1 MQGKKAF
8 NTGITTYNKPI
19 LSVLKPIKEQYY
31 IAPADTTAAETAFAD
46 SAKAAKPKVLTPKE
60 VLSWL
65 PYDATPEQQDSAIQ
79 AHFKPDSI
87 HWSTRPDT
95 LHLPCHSV
103 GKDVRIVDLPLYY
116 RESFFSQSPSYHPE
130 MPAGRPGVAGA
141 PVPYTIASDDLLTS
155 LLLGCFILGCV
166 AFAQSRDFIFR
177 QVKHFFRVRNE
188 GTSEI
193 AETTGEIRFQIFL
206 ALQTSLLYAIL
217 FFLYLRHLRVETF
230 IAEQF
235 VVIGIL
241 TGLVAGYF
249 LLKAFAQWF
258 VGWVFFGKRKNNQW
272 LKSFLFLV
280 SSQGVLLLPL
290 VMLQAYFQLT
300 VKSSI
305 IYVGIVLGTTKILS
319 LYKTHLIFFRQK
331 GQFLQFFLY
340 FCALEIVPLFAL
352 WGVLTI
358 ASNYLKINF

>member
-1 MQGKKAF
+1 M
-8 NTGITTYNKPI
+8 
-19 LSVLKPIKEQYY
+19 LKPVKELHY
-31 IAPADTTAAETAFAD
+31 IASADTTATETALVD

-79 AHFKPDSI
+79 AHFKPGPI
-87 HWSTRPDT
+87 NWSERPDT
-95 LHLPCHSV
+95 LHLPGHAV

-116 RESFFSQSPSYHPE
+116 RESFFSKSHFYHPE
-130 MPAGRPGVAGA
+130 LPAGRPGVAGD
-141 PVPYTIASDDLLTS
+141 PIPYTIASDNLLTS
-155 LLLGCFILGCV
+155 LLLACFMLGCV

-193 AETTGEIRFQIFL
+193 AETTGEIRFQMFL
-206 ALQTSLLYAIL
+206 AVQTSLLYAIL
-217 FFLYLRHLRVETF
+217 FFLYLRHQRIETF

-241 TGLVAGYF
+241 AALVAGYF
-249 LLKAFAQWF
+249 ELSMQ
-258 VGWVFFGKRKNNQW
+258 
-272 LKSFLFLV
+272 
-280 SSQGVLLLPL
+280 
-290 VMLQAYFQLT
+290 
-300 VKSSI
+300 SSI
-305 IYVGIVLGTTKILS
+305 IYVASVLGASKLLS
-319 LYKTHLIFFRQK
+319 FYKTYLIFFRKK
-331 GQFLQFFLY
+331 GPFLQIFLY

>member
-1 MQGKKAF
+1 M
-8 NTGITTYNKPI
+8 
-19 LSVLKPIKEQYY
+19 
-31 IAPADTTAAETAFAD
+31 
-46 SAKAAKPKVLTPKE
+46 
-60 VLSWL
+60 
-65 PYDATPEQQDSAIQ
+65 
-79 AHFKPDSI
+79 
-87 HWSTRPDT
+87 
-95 LHLPCHSV
+95 
-103 GKDVRIVDLPLYY
+103 RIVDLPLYY
-116 RESFFSQSPSYHPE
+116 RESFFSQSPYYHPE
-130 MPAGRPGVAGA
+130 MPAGRPGVAGD

-241 TGLVAGYF
+241 TGLVAAYF
-249 LLKAFAQWF
+249 LLKAFAQWL

-272 LKSFLFLV
+272 LK
-280 SSQGVLLLPL
+280 
-290 VMLQAYFQLT
+290 
-300 VKSSI
+300 
-305 IYVGIVLGTTKILS
+305 ILS
-319 LYKTHLIFFRQK
+319 LPCFFARRVAFAAGYAASLLPAHHQEQYYLC
-331 GQFLQFFLY
+331 GHRAWGNQNTV
-340 FCALEIVPLFAL
+340 AL
-352 WGVLTI
+352 
-358 ASNYLKINF
+358 

>member
-1 MQGKKAF
+1 M
-8 NTGITTYNKPI
+8 
-19 LSVLKPIKEQYY
+19 LKPFKEQHSL
-31 IAPADTTAAETAFAD
+31 APADTTATAKAFAD
-46 SAKAAKPKVLTPKE
+46 SAKTAKPKTLTPKE

-79 AHFKPDSI
+79 AHFKPAEI
-87 HWSTRPDT
+87 HWSNRPDT
-95 LHLPCHSV
+95 LHLPGHEV
-103 GKDVRIVDLPLYY
+103 GRDVRIVDLPLYY
-116 RESFFSQSPSYHPE
+116 RKSFFSNSKYYHPE
-130 MPAGRPGVAGA
+130 LPAGRPGVAGD

-177 QVKHFFRVRNE
+177 QIKNFFRVHNE
-188 GTSEI
+188 GTTEI
-193 AETTGEIRFQIFL
+193 AETTAEIRFQLFL

-217 FFLYLRHLRVETF
+217 FFLYLRYLHIETF
-230 IAEQF
+230 IAEQY

-249 LLKAFAQWF
+249 LVKAFAHWF
-258 VGWVFFGKRKNNQW
+258 VGWVFFGKRKNKQW

-290 VMLQAYFQLT
+290 VMLQAYFELSI
-300 VKSSI
+300 KSSI
-305 IYVGIVLGTTKILS
+305 IYVISVLVTSKLLS
-319 LYKTHLIFFRQK
+319 LYKTYLIFFRKK
-331 GQFLQFFLY
+331 GPFLQIFLY

-358 ASNYLKINF
+358 AANYLKINF

>member
-1 MQGKKAF
+1 MLDPVKVHHYK
-8 NTGITTYNKPI
+8 T
-19 LSVLKPIKEQYY
+19 
-31 IAPADTTAAETAFAD
+31 PADTTAAHTAFAD

-79 AHFKPDSI
+79 AHFKHGPI
-87 HWSTRPDT
+87 QWSNRPDT
-95 LHLPCHSV
+95 LHLPGHTV
-103 GKDVRIVDLPLYY
+103 GKDVRIVNLPLYY
-116 RESFFSQSPSYHPE
+116 RESFFSKSHFYHPE
-130 MPAGRPGVAGA
+130 LPAGRPGVAGD
-141 PVPYTIASDDLLTS
+141 PVPYTIASDNLLTS
-155 LLLGCFILGCV
+155 LLLACFILGCV

-193 AETTGEIRFQIFL
+193 AETTGEIRFQLFL

-230 IAEQF
+230 IAEQC

-241 TGLVAGYF
+241 TGLVAAYF
-249 LLKAFAQWF
+249 LLKAFSHWF
-258 VGWVFFGKRKNNQW
+258 VGWVFFGKRKNKQW
-272 LKSFLFLV
+272 LKSFLFLL
-280 SSQGVLLLPL
+280 SSQGVFLLPL
-290 VMLQAYFQLT
+290 VMLQAYFELS
-300 VKSSI
+300 VKSSV
-305 IYVGIVLGTTKILS
+305 IYVVSVLGASKILS
-319 LYKTHLIFFRQK
+319 FYKTYLIFFRKK
-331 GQFLQFFLY
+331 GPFLQIFLY

>member
-1 MQGKKAF
+1 M
-8 NTGITTYNKPI
+8 
-19 LSVLKPIKEQYY
+19 LKPVKEQHY
-31 IAPADTTAAETAFAD
+31 IASADTTATETALLD

-79 AHFKPDSI
+79 AHFKPGPI
-87 HWSTRPDT
+87 NWSERPDT
-95 LHLPCHSV
+95 LHLPGHAV

-116 RESFFSQSPSYHPE
+116 RESFFSKSHFYHPE
-130 MPAGRPGVAGA
+130 LPAGRPGVAGD
-141 PVPYTIASDDLLTS
+141 PIPYTIASDNLLTS
-155 LLLGCFILGCV
+155 LLLACFMLGCV

-193 AETTGEIRFQIFL
+193 AETTGEIRFQVFL
-206 ALQTSLLYAIL
+206 AVQTSLLYAIL
-217 FFLYLRHLRVETF
+217 FFLYLRHQRIETF

-241 TGLVAGYF
+241 AALVAGYF
-249 LLKAFAQWF
+249 LLKTFAHWF
-258 VGWVFFGKRKNNQW
+258 VGWVFFGKRKNTQW
-272 LKSFLFLV
+272 LKSYLFLV

-290 VMLQAYFQLT
+290 VMLQAYFELSVQ
-300 VKSSI
+300 SSI
-305 IYVGIVLGTTKILS
+305 IYLACVLGASKLLS
-319 LYKTHLIFFRQK
+319 FYKTYLIFFRKK
-331 GQFLQFFLY
+331 GPFLQIFLY